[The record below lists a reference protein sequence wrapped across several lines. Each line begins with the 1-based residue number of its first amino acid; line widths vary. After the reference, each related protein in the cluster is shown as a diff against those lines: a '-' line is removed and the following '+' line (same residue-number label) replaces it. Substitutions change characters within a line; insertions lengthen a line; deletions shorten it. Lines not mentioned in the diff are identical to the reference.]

1 MTNIV
6 LQTPQLNVPISKKS
20 NVVVWLPTFVG
31 ACLFAAAWSTKS
43 PGIMNAAA
51 GVSTVGLAWVPVAMA
66 MQRRLATMSRGKLLL
81 GLVLIVQGMHTVEH
95 LVQIIESYRLD
106 FPPVRSL
113 GIVSSLNV
121 EWVHFGWNWLAW
133 AGMAIA
139 WFLGVR
145 SWAMTLLF
153 AWLTAHSLEHTYM
166 LVRYLEVMRQM
177 DRLKLP
183 KLGSSEVLPGVLG
196 RDGWISLHAPA
207 TRKWLGP
214 LTSAPRVA
222 IHLWW
227 NVGEVAFLILACS
240 VKAKSERVLEIASG
254 SAARSRK
261 EKAATPS

>member
-1 MTNIV
+1 MTNAVISAPK
-6 LQTPQLNVPISKKS
+6 LHVPLLKKS
-20 NVVVWLPTFVG
+20 NFVVWLPTFIG
-31 ACLFAAAWSTKS
+31 ACLFAFAWSTKS
-43 PGIMNAAA
+43 SGIMNIAA
-51 GVSTVGLAWVPVAMA
+51 GVSTVGLAWVPVATA
-66 MQRRLATMSRGKLLL
+66 VQGRLATMSRGKLLL

-106 FPPVRSL
+106 YPPVRSL

-121 EWVHFGWNWLAW
+121 EWVHFGWNWIAW

-196 RDGWISLHAPA
+196 RDGWLALHAPG
-207 TRKWLGP
+207 TRKWFGP

-227 NVGEVAFLILACS
+227 NVGEVAFMILACV
-240 VKAKSERVLEIASG
+240 VKAKSERIREVTSNVTKET
-254 SAARSRK
+254 RK
-261 EKAATPS
+261 ERAVTAS

>member
-1 MTNIV
+1 MTNAAISA
-6 LQTPQLNVPISKKS
+6 PQLRVTVSRKS
-20 NVVVWLPTFVG
+20 NAVVWLPTLVG

-43 PGIMNAAA
+43 SGLMNAAA
-51 GVSTVGLAWVPVAMA
+51 GVGTVGLAWVPIAMA

-106 FPPVRSL
+106 YPPVRSL
-113 GIVSSLNV
+113 GVVSSLNV
-121 EWVHFGWNWLAW
+121 EWVHFGWNWIAW
-133 AGMAIA
+133 AGIAVA

-177 DRLKLP
+177 NSMKLP

-196 RDGWISLHAPA
+196 RDGWISLEAPG
-207 TRKWLGP
+207 TRTWLGP
-214 LTSAPRVA
+214 LVSAPRVA

-227 NVGEVAFLILACS
+227 NVGEVAFLVLACV
-240 VKAKSERVLEIASG
+240 VKAKSERVLERVADVPKKL
-254 SAARSRK
+254 RK
-261 EKAATPS
+261 GKVVSTS